1 MLFRSKGTNGRFVP
15 ISAGLFEQIAPANV
29 RYYTKLTTDRFFH
42 FYHAELVAGDSL
54 CHTSDISTHK
64 VLVNE
69 SLIRKKQIENP
80 VGQSF
85 SHDGMDFVICGV
97 IKDYAIAHV
106 TNEVEPLIIIRETD
120 D

>member
-1 MLFRSKGTNGRFVP
+1 M
-15 ISAGLFEQIAPANV
+15 
-29 RYYTKLTTDRFFH
+29 
-42 FYHAELVAGDSL
+42 
-54 CHTSDISTHK
+54 
-64 VLVNE
+64 NE

-97 IKDYAIAHV
+97 IKDYAIDHV

-120 D
+120 DWVNARGTVIKTRPGEVEATIARMQSLWGNDRS